1 MMAPLYVS
9 FIRNGNNEESYILD
23 SINMKPKQVQHEQL
37 RKKEL
42 KQDFGLLFN
51 PIF

>member
-1 MMAPLYVS
+1 MQTNFKDLTILYVEDDDI
-9 FIRNGNNEESYILD
+9 IR
-23 SINMKPKQVQHEQL
+23 EQAL
-37 RKKEL
+37 IYLNKLEL